1 MHKIELHIFITVMC
15 PYVEHTKPVAEKKK
29 WEILKQ
35 QQSKLLTH
43 WNELEK
49 TVSWPEA

>member
-1 MHKIELHIFITVMC
+1 M
-15 PYVEHTKPVAEKKK
+15 KPMTEKKK

-35 QQSKLLTH
+35 QMSKSLPH

-49 TVSWPEA
+49 TVSWAEALP